1 MTTDGPST
9 AFRAAYEAGKG
20 ALVWRESPADLETPV
35 GAFLKI
41 AHGQPYSFLLES
53 VEGGASRGRYS
64 VIGLAPDLIWRCE
77 KGEAACNRSALT
89 SPDDFVPEELPA
101 LDSLRALLS
110 ASRLDQPAN
119 LPPMAGGLFGYL
131 GYDMV
136 RLMERL
142 PEKNADVLGVPEAIL
157 IRPTVFV
164 IFDNVRD
171 VLTLAAPA
179 YPSAGVSVQAA
190 HAAADARLEAI
201 EAGLLR
207 PLPVATAPVAPFSL
221 GEPRSNMTK
230 AYFEE
235 MVVTMKEYI
244 TAGDAFQVVPSQRFS
259 VDFPLAPF
267 ALYRALR
274 RINPAPFLFF
284 LDFGNFAVVGSSPEI
299 LVRLRDGMVTIR
311 PLAGTR
317 PRNADPVEDKRLEEE
332 LLADPKERAEHL
344 MLLDLGRNDV
354 GRVAELGSVKVIES
368 FVIERFSHVM
378 HISSMVQ
385 GKLKKGLTALD
396 ALMAGFPA
404 GTLSGA
410 PKVRAMEI
418 IEELEPVRRGIYGGC
433 IGYFAPDGTMDT
445 CIGLRTAV
453 VKDGVMYVQAGGGV
467 VADSVP
473 ELEYEESRHKAR
485 ALFRAAE
492 EAVRFATAPKSG
504 R

>member
-1 MTTDGPST
+1 MTALGSAQ

-35 GAFLKI
+35 AVFLKI
-41 AHGQPYSFLLES
+41 AHGKPYSFLLES

-64 VIGLAPDLIWRCE
+64 VIGMAPDLVWRCE
-77 KGEAACNRSALT
+77 KGEAAINRTALAA
-89 SPDDFVPEELPA
+89 PEAFVHDQRPA
-101 LDSLRALLS
+101 LESLRALVAETVMDL
-110 ASRLDQPAN
+110 PN
-119 LPPMAGGLFGYL
+119 GMPPMAGGLFGYL

-142 PEKNADVLGVPEAIL
+142 PDKTVDVLGLPEAIL
-157 IRPTVFV
+157 MRPTVFV

-171 VLTLAAPA
+171 VMTFAAPA
-179 YPSAGVSVQAA
+179 FPSAGVSAEQAF
-190 HAAADARLEAI
+190 ADAEARLDRVEQ
-201 EAGLLR
+201 GLLQPV
-207 PLPVATAPVAPFSL
+207 PLPTAPVGAVTL
-221 GEPRSNMTK
+221 GEPQSNMTR

-235 MVVTMKEYI
+235 MVDKMKDYI
-244 TAGDAFQVVPSQRFS
+244 AAGDAFQVVPSQRLS
-259 VDFPLAPF
+259 LAFPLPPF

-284 LDFGNFAVVGSSPEI
+284 LDFGTFSVAGSSPEI

-317 PRNADPVEDKRLEEE
+317 PRSPDPVEDLRLEQE
-332 LLADPKERAEHL
+332 LLSDPKELAEHL

-354 GRVAELGSVKVIES
+354 GRVSELGSVKVVES

-385 GKLKKGLTALD
+385 GKIRPDLDALD

-410 PKVRAMEI
+410 PKVRAMQI

-453 VKDGVMYVQAGGGV
+453 IKDGVMHVQAGGGV

-473 ELEYEESRHKAR
+473 ALEYEESRHKAR

-492 EAVRFATAPKSG
+492 EAVRFATLPKRAG
-504 R
+504 